1 MVYFTA
7 LGLGFMLVEIAFIQ
21 KFILFLSHP
30 VYAVA
35 VVLTSFLLFAGL
47 GSRVAEGFR
56 KAGRSRQAVG
66 VAAMVIAGLTL
77 IYALGLSTAIRH
89 LMGLEGV
96 VKMGLSVLLI
106 APLAFALG
114 MPFPLGLASVA
125 ARTPVLV
132 PWAWAVNGFASVVAA
147 ILATVLAIHWG
158 FNAVLI
164 LATVLYLTAAINFPG
179 K

>member
-1 MVYFTA
+1 
-7 LGLGFMLVEIAFIQ
+7 
-21 KFILFLSHP
+21 
-30 VYAVA
+30 
-35 VVLTSFLLFAGL
+35 
-47 GSRVAEGFR
+47 
-56 KAGRSRQAVG
+56 
-66 VAAMVIAGLTL
+66 MVIAGLTL
-77 IYALGLSTAIRH
+77 IYVLGLPTAFRH
-89 LMGLEGV
+89 LMGLEEV
-96 VKMGLSVLLI
+96 VKMGFSVLLI
-106 APLAFALG
+106 APLAFAMG

-125 ARTPVLV
+125 GRTPVLV